1 MRAKHAHDKITAA
14 QQRACNQII
23 YSSIPKCKCLF
34 KVDIRILQYII
45 RYKVK
50 SCRQI
55 PCVSASI
62 YKKFDWLLAVAMLL
76 SSAAGLALV
85 YTATYSYGTARY
97 LLVQACAVVLGYLGM
112 LAVSRLDYGLL
123 LRAAPALYAAMVAA
137 LFLGADGRYGQGQQ
151 QLAAARLCQPA
162 DVRADESV
170 FRPHP
175 DRTSGKSGR
184 TAGRTAACA
193 RIAAASASVVVP
205 IVLQKDLGMVVV
217 YLFIFAVM
225 LFAAGLPARY
235 WALALLLALPAARW
249 CWLVSAGR
257 LPARPPSRRGRRTST
272 RSGGVSGDPV
282 PHRHRRGRHVGRGLS
297 AGRPDP
303 DVDAAEKHTDFIF
316 SVAAEEFGLWGA
328 LAVLVLL
335 AFLCLRV
342 LAAARRAKDRGGYL
356 ICMGVFASL
365 MFQTVENIGM
375 CLGVLPVVGLTL
387 PLFSYGGSRRL

>member
-1 MRAKHAHDKITAA
+1 MSANTLRLSKHI
-14 QQRACNQII
+14 Q
-23 YSSIPKCKCLF
+23 
-34 KVDIRILQYII
+34 
-45 RYKVK
+45 
-50 SCRQI
+50 
-55 PCVSASI
+55 
-62 YKKFDWLLAVAMLL
+62 KFDWLLAVAMLL
-76 SSAAGLALV
+76 SSAAGLVLV

-137 LFLGADGRYGQGQQ
+137 LFLTALTADTVKGNSNWL
-151 QLAAARLCQPA
+151 QLGSVSLQTSELMKVFFVLTLTAHLEKVGERLGELRH
-162 DVRADESV
+162 VLGLLL
-170 FRPHP
+170 HLLL
-175 DRTSGKSGR
+175 
-184 TAGRTAACA
+184 
-193 RIAAASASVVVP
+193 VVVP
-205 IVLQKDLGMVVV
+205 IALQKDLGMVVV

-249 CWLVSAGR
+249 CWLYLLGDYQRGR
-257 LPARPPSRRGRRTST
+257 LLAAVDPNLDPLGVGYQAIQSRIAIGAGGTS
-272 RSGGVSGDPV
+272 GAGFLQGVQTQTSMLP
-282 PHRHRRGRHVGRGLS
+282 
-297 AGRPDP
+297 
-303 DVDAAEKHTDFIF
+303 EKHTDFIF

-387 PLFSYGGSRRL
+387 PLFSYGGSSVVSIYLSVGLVQAVTVRARTGSFIVEQQE